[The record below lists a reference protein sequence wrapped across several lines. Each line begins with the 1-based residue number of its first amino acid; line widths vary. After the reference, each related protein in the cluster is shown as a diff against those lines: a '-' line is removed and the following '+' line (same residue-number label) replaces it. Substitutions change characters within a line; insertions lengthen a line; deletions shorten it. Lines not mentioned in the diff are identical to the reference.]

1 MVSKVHIVGTKNNLK
16 KIFGTINSISKEAI
30 FSFEKGLIIIK
41 CHDESQTAFLEMV
54 VKKDYFQDFR
64 IETPVEIGFNVER
77 TFTVIGMCD
86 ETISMSI
93 NNGISIVSKGKFNID
108 ALIPRIDVKREE
120 IVIPDHS
127 YTTSAIL
134 KIKYLI
140 DTLSNTLQFS
150 QFVEI
155 NTNEKIILKAF
166 GTYGEHFII
175 DMPVEPL
182 STLNQKDKLIVVQG
196 DIIKK
201 MLSNFE
207 NQANVIL
214 NIDESLPAIELV
226 YEEKNL
232 HIRSLFSKCIGEK

>member
-16 KIFGTINSISKEAI
+16 KIFGTVNSISKEAI
-30 FSFEKGLIIIK
+30 FNFEKGLIIIK
-41 CHDESQTAFLEMV
+41 CHDESQTAFLQMV

-64 IETPVEIGFNVER
+64 IEMPIEIGFNVQR

-93 NNGISIVSKGKFNID
+93 NDGIGIVSKGKFNID
-108 ALIPRIDVKREE
+108 ALIPRIYVKREE
-120 IVIPDHS
+120 IEIPDHS

-134 KIKYLI
+134 KINHLI
-140 DTLSNTLQFS
+140 NTLSNTLEFS

-155 NTNEKIILKAF
+155 STNGKIILKAF

-182 STLNQKDKLIVVQG
+182 STLNQKDRSIIVQS

-207 NQANVIL
+207 NQGNIIL
-214 NIDESLPAIELV
+214 NIDGSLPAIELV

-232 HIRSLFSKCIGEK
+232 HVRSLFSKYIGEK